1 MSQDF
6 AAPMEDAGRAH
17 LVSTA
22 HCMACLKSTVNAKE
36 LANFIIVF
44 WSKPDPKTGEPM
56 IHDGVFDEKGKIA
69 VLKACSSCGPK
80 IKKLHKNYK
89 DGLRSSAIATLND
102 GPLKK
107 MLNEIRPRIRNSWK
121 LEIGWQ
127 ILLPIL
133 TAMKKDKELA
143 SKFAGAN

>member
-1 MSQDF
+1 MNEDF
-6 AAPMEDAGRAH
+6 AGDVPDAGRAH
-17 LVSTA
+17 LVSNL
-22 HCMACLKSTVNAKE
+22 HCHSCGKAVVETRD

-44 WSKPDPKTGEPM
+44 WSKPDPKTGEPI

-89 DGLRSSAIATLND
+89 DGLRSSAISTLND

-107 MLNEIRPRIRNSWK
+107 MLLEIKPRVRPSWK